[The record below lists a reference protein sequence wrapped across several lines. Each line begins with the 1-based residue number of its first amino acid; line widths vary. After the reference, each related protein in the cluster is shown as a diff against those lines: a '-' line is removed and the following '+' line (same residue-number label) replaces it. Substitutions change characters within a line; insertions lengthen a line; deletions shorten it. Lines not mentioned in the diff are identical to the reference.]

1 MSLIFL
7 LLALAGFVAI
17 GVGVSLLRSN
27 GRSALAGDMTAKLRQ
42 WFGTLQGPRAIGA
55 GLVAVGAVVIVLVL
69 ALRP

>member
-7 LLALAGFVAI
+7 LLAFAGFLAI

-27 GRSALAGDMTAKLRQ
+27 GRPALTGDVGAKLRQ
-42 WFGTLQGPRAIGA
+42 WFGTLQGPRALGA
-55 GLVAVGAVVIVLVL
+55 GLVAGGALVILLVL